1 MANFVNSDKTKNFPL
16 PEKFYLS
23 RKEQLTTDLLQRII
37 SRHVTFNKPTLQVWK
52 DYFDGLQPI
61 LDKKYD
67 DENRSC
73 NRLVTNFC
81 RNITYSYL
89 GYLAAPNHITY
100 QSNNDISALIDILNY
115 NDCSSEDQAY
125 LKDALVYGVGNELMY
140 LDEQAN
146 ARFKNV
152 SPLSSFGIFDDCLSG
167 VLLYFVRM
175 YKASEWDTSNKYY
188 VDVYSDKKIQHYESI
203 GEIGALTFIGEEP
216 HYFSQCPA
224 NVFYLEDN
232 ESIFNCI
239 LTLQD
244 AYNTIQS
251 DQVDDVDAFTSAYLV
266 FTGNF
271 DVKTL
276 KTNMIQMKESRG
288 IYLPGE
294 NTNVDFLTKS
304 TDDTQAKNSI
314 ERIQAAIYRIAQC
327 PDFSSE
333 SFVGGVSSGI
343 AIKYRLTGMETRA
356 ATIEASMKKALQRR
370 IEILCGFVS
379 LKFGEEVYRDI
390 KINFER
396 NIPEDLSTV
405 ATAVSQL
412 NGIVSDETLLSILPF
427 VDNPKEEA
435 EKVKDQKQSQMDIY
449 SNAFVTGDKD
459 GEEEE

>member
-1 MANFVNSDKTKNFPL
+1 MANFVNSDKTKIFPL

-52 DYFDGLQPI
+52 NYFDGLQPI

-146 ARFKNV
+146 ARFTIV
-152 SPLSSFGIFDDCLSG
+152 SPLSSFGIFDDCLNG
-167 VLLYFVRM
+167 ELLYFVRM

-203 GEIGALTFIGEEP
+203 GEIGALTFITEEP

-266 FTGNF
+266 FTGEFNS
-271 DVKTL
+271 KEL
-276 KTNMIQMKESRG
+276 SSSLNKMKESRG
-288 IYLPGE
+288 IYLPGKD
-294 NTNVDFLTKS
+294 TGVAFLTKS

-370 IEILCGFVS
+370 IEILCGFVA

-412 NGIVSDETLLSILPF
+412 DNIVSDETLLSILPF
-427 VDNPKEEA
+427 VNDPKEEA
-435 EKVKDQKQSQMDIY
+435 KKVKEQKESQMDLY
-449 SNAFVTGDKD
+449 NNAFVTGDNY
-459 GEEEE
+459 GEEEK

>member
-1 MANFVNSDKTKNFPL
+1 MK
-16 PEKFYLS
+16 
-23 RKEQLTTDLLQRII
+23 QI
-37 SRHVTFNKPTLQVWK
+37 
-52 DYFDGLQPI
+52 
-61 LDKKYD
+61 
-67 DENRSC
+67 
-73 NRLVTNFC
+73 
-81 RNITYSYL
+81 
-89 GYLAAPNHITY
+89 
-100 QSNNDISALIDILNY
+100 
-115 NDCSSEDQAY
+115 
-125 LKDALVYGVGNELMY
+125 
-140 LDEQAN
+140 
-146 ARFKNV
+146 
-152 SPLSSFGIFDDCLSG
+152 
-167 VLLYFVRM
+167 
-175 YKASEWDTSNKYY
+175 
-188 VDVYSDKKIQHYESI
+188 
-203 GEIGALTFIGEEP
+203 
-216 HYFSQCPA
+216 
-224 NVFYLEDN
+224 
-232 ESIFNCI
+232 
-239 LTLQD
+239 
-244 AYNTIQS
+244 
-251 DQVDDVDAFTSAYLV
+251 
-266 FTGNF
+266 
-271 DVKTL
+271 
-276 KTNMIQMKESRG
+276 KESRG

-435 EKVKDQKQSQMDIY
+435 EKVKDQKESQMDIY